1 MAAHKPWTDAEDQFL
16 IEHHGQISNRE
27 IGKRLDRPVYV
38 IENRVFK
45 LRREGVLAMPSA
57 EPKWTE
63 ADDRKLIAGYARF
76 TITMLAEDFG
86 RTPEAVRS
94 RLRRLKQAGWQI
106 EAMPRGPNRSKAAEQ
121 ARAEQ
126 HNPELSAQAER
137 EAIRDEVI
145 AYLAYRV
152 ARRQM
157 PVDRAKAVVK
167 AVSQAPEHQFKRLRE
182 MSVAEIVRAAA

>member
-1 MAAHKPWTDAEDQFL
+1 MAAKPWTDAEDVFL
-16 IEHHGQISNRE
+16 IAYHGKLANHE
-27 IGKRLDRPVYV
+27 IGRRLGRPVHV

-45 LRREGVLAMPSA
+45 LRKVGVMPKPNP

-63 ADDRKLIAGYARF
+63 ADDSRLVSGYQSLTAA
-76 TITMLAEDFG
+76 MLANELG
-86 RTPEAVRS
+86 RTEETVRS
-94 RLRRLKQAGWQI
+94 RLRRLKRAGWKI
-106 EAMPRGPNRSKAAEQ
+106 DAMPRGPNRSKAAEQ

-126 HNPELSAQAER
+126 CNPELSAQAER
-137 EAIRDEVI
+137 EAMRDEVI